1 MCNYGRYG
9 TIIRKLRNLKIIR
22 FMKELRDRGET
33 PAGER
38 EKSNTEET
46 SPLFPRPPAME
57 DLRFVVKASMALAGR
72 FIQDLD
78 LLLRQLNSREKK

>member
-9 TIIRKLRNLKIIR
+9 TIIRKLRNLKI
-22 FMKELRDRGET
+22 MKELHDRGET
-33 PAGER
+33 PAEER
-38 EKSNTEET
+38 ERRNTEET